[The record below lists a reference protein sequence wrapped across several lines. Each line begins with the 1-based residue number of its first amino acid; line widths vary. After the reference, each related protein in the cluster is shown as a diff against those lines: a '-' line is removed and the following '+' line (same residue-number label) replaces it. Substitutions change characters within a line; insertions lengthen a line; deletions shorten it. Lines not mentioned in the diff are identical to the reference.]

1 MATDSGDEVGPTRV
15 PQRSAAPPPPAGGD
29 SRLTTP
35 SSPIAAVRASRLPM
49 SEPSGRHVWPARF
62 FDRNGMVGS
71 PSTPPEYYA
80 PRATTPRAPTNR
92 IALAA
97 ALESTRDRQP
107 LLMTDAHTVPLQDGT
122 VSPVQYCMIGLL
134 FAGLC
139 AAVAWSVRPL
149 GKRTTPLRAQD
160 ELLHHEKQSRMPG
173 YHPPVVGIADGQNAP
188 VGLCVD
194 ACAFLAKP
202 RMIGR
207 RCSRCRDHHSATRH
221 CGGRLSGTL

>member
-1 MATDSGDEVGPTRV
+1 
-15 PQRSAAPPPPAGGD
+15 
-29 SRLTTP
+29 
-35 SSPIAAVRASRLPM
+35 
-49 SEPSGRHVWPARF
+49 
-62 FDRNGMVGS
+62 MVGS

-107 LLMTDAHTVPLQDGT
+107 LLITDAHTVPLQDGT

-139 AAVAWSVRPL
+139 ATAAWYRAPL
-149 GKRTTPLRAQD
+149 GKRTTPHRAQV

-173 YHPPVVGIADGQNAP
+173 YDPPCGG
-188 VGLCVD
+188 
-194 ACAFLAKP
+194 P
-202 RMIGR
+202 RRRAERSRRPMRGR
-207 RCSRCRDHHSATRH
+207 RRFPRETTNLGRRGSRCRDRLPATRH
-221 CGGRLSGTL
+221 CGGGLRGTL